1 MKKITHFLR
10 FLALVFF
17 LFLAV
22 VVCFVFNK
30 ALDQKISESHE
41 NTLNA
46 VTEIYQNEENSS
58 ERQ

>member
-1 MKKITHFLR
+1 MKRFTKFLR

-30 ALDQKISESHE
+30 VLDQKIEEQHKQTIE
-41 NTLNA
+41 ALEEYNNTHP
-46 VTEIYQNEENSS
+46 EE
-58 ERQ
+58 

>member
-17 LFLAV
+17 MFLAI

-30 ALDQKISESHE
+30 VLDQKISEGQAE
-41 NTLNA
+41 VMEAVNDYKEDTL
-46 VTEIYQNEENSS
+46 EGEE
-58 ERQ
+58 E